1 MISTSAAIMNSSNSF
16 IPMADYDLLNENG
29 TVKNLQGIS
38 FNFYYERAPGF
49 AESTLI
55 IPLILIFI
63 GRLKSKNPR
72 SKEQLSFEWSLFNTT
87 GNR

>member
-1 MISTSAAIMNSSNSF
+1 MISVVIQGYMSPNPEWKMISTSAAILNASNSF
-16 IPMADYDLLNENG
+16 IPIAGYDLINENG
-29 TVKNLQGIS
+29 TYVNVQGMS

-63 GRLKSKNPR
+63 GKRKS
-72 SKEQLSFEWSLFNTT
+72 
-87 GNR
+87 

>member
-1 MISTSAAIMNSSNSF
+1 MISTSAAIMNASESF
-16 IPMADYDLLNENG
+16 TPIADFDLLNENG

-63 GRLKSKNPR
+63 GKRKS
-72 SKEQLSFEWSLFNTT
+72 
-87 GNR
+87 